1 MRQIRHLIRK
11 RISNNRRGG
20 IEGLPLQLMIVIIVA
35 TLGTAIIMGWMGNIE
50 GPRSIGSVEVLS
62 GDILLRDGSTSTGMV
77 DIRVTDQDGNPLEGA
92 TVVLTGLGV
101 TDRYG
106 KTVHGYTDAKGRVS
120 FSGLMI
126 TMNGNIGFI
135 TVNVSDPNHGENNA
149 TRIAVIG

>member
-1 MRQIRHLIRK
+1 M
-11 RISNNRRGG
+11 
-20 IEGLPLQLMIVIIVA
+20 PLQLMIVIIVA

-77 DIRVTDQDGNPLEGA
+77 DVRVTDQDGNPLEGA

>member
-1 MRQIRHLIRK
+1 M
-11 RISNNRRGG
+11 
-20 IEGLPLQLMIVIIVA
+20 PLQLMIVIIVA